1 MVLVHDC
8 DVVVEYL
15 LRACRRGQRS
25 TLVHVFR
32 ALATVLFENAGRT
45 AKVLCRSHVSLE
57 YNDNTRLNAR
67 SSWTT
72 QVIWHSNCQK
82 HSLAIPP

>member
-1 MVLVHDC
+1 MFDSEQLILRECDNVVQMVLVHSC

-45 AKVLCRSHVSLE
+45 AKVLCRSHV
-57 YNDNTRLNAR
+57 TP
-67 SSWTT
+67 
-72 QVIWHSNCQK
+72 V
-82 HSLAIPP
+82 